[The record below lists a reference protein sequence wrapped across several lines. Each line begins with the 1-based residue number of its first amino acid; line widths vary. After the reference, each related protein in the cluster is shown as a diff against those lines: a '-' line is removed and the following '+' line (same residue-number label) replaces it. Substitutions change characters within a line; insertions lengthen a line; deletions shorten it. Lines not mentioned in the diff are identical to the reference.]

1 MKIRLFIIFCFWY
14 GLFPLAATATATNS
28 QPKMMSTVTEFRAGI
43 KTNNGTAFTRYSRV
57 LKALHGLPSKPP
69 NGGTVTTNAHKKSG
83 LKIDFSGVGAFYQYL
98 RSLVSKKQPPLPP
111 PPEPPATPRLVLL
124 ANNSFDAKC
133 LDGSPPGY
141 YFRPGTGGG
150 KHMWHIYL
158 PHGGWCLTAAQCA
171 TRSRTALGSSTFY
184 PDDPTNATLSP
195 NFNGILSS
203 NSTANPPFYN
213 WNLVRLIYCDGA
225 GYSGTAGRL
234 EVHNDTVLYLDGW
247 NIVQA
252 VFEDLKANRGIK
264 SAAQILL
271 SGSSAGGQ
279 AVISLCDRIAGALPW
294 AATKCIA
301 DSGFFVDSKDSA
313 GGSTWRDTAKSL
325 IALHKPS
332 WLACMDALPDT
343 DHWKCFFPQY
353 TLRSVKTPI
362 FVFHT
367 LFDCTASTL
376 GGLLPRNDSY
386 TYPCLQEVSWT
397 STGIIKSKEW
407 SRILWKTNYCTA
419 GERDALFVAASVL
432 YDELESTI
440 RSVGSVVAFIPSGM
454 AHVTLCYSTWTKAWI
469 RGTSVESLIV
479 RWLANNVTNRFVH
492 M

>member
-1 MKIRLFIIFCFWY
+1 
-14 GLFPLAATATATNS
+14 
-28 QPKMMSTVTEFRAGI
+28 
-43 KTNNGTAFTRYSRV
+43 
-57 LKALHGLPSKPP
+57 
-69 NGGTVTTNAHKKSG
+69 

-343 DHWKCFFPQY
+343 DHWKSFMDIYRDYKKQGVEQDTVEDKLLY
-353 TLRSVKTPI
+353 
-362 FVFHT
+362 
-367 LFDCTASTL
+367 
-376 GGLLPRNDSY
+376 GG
-386 TYPCLQEVSWT
+386 
-397 STGIIKSKEW
+397 
-407 SRILWKTNYCTA
+407 
-419 GERDALFVAASVL
+419 
-432 YDELESTI
+432 
-440 RSVGSVVAFIPSGM
+440 
-454 AHVTLCYSTWTKAWI
+454 
-469 RGTSVESLIV
+469 
-479 RWLANNVTNRFVH
+479 
-492 M
+492 